1 MPDRLSGVDA
11 ISPAIERTK
20 RQLFAPF
27 RFRHWI
33 RLATLCLLTGE
44 MTGGGGGG
52 VTGLNLPIPK
62 TNQGGRSL
70 LNPAEWPNQVD
81 PRLIEFLPW
90 IVAGVVVIFALALV
104 VVYVASVFRFVVFET
119 VLYDRCE
126 LMNGWRR
133 WQRQGSSY
141 FLWLIGFGLACFLA
155 VIVLIGGPLY
165 LAWLAG
171 VFSQPGEH
179 IALLVLGGV
188 LLFLLAATLILVSAV
203 GSVFTKDFVVPV
215 MALENVGVLAGWRRV
230 LPMLAADKGAYVVY
244 VLMKMVLAVGSAL
257 LFGIVNFVVLLGLL
271 VPVGILGVVIVL
283 VASAAGLFWNPVTI
297 SLAVIA
303 AGAVVTALIYVVAFV
318 SAPAMVFFQAFSL
331 HFFGSRYPLLGDRLA
346 LTTPAP
352 NPLPIVPPAAG
363 PLPAT

>member
-1 MPDRLSGVDA
+1 VPDRLSGVDA

-20 RQLFAPF
+20 RQLFAPV
-27 RFRHWI
+27 RFRHWL

-52 VTGLNLPIPK
+52 WTGLNLTIPN
-62 TNQGGRSL
+62 TNRGGKGL
-70 LNPAEWPNQVD
+70 LNPATWPNPVD
-81 PRLIEFLPW
+81 PRLMEYLPW
-90 IVAGVVVIFALALV
+90 IAAGVFVIFALALV
-104 VVYVASVFRFVVFET
+104 FVYVASVFRFVVFET

-141 FLWLIGFGLACFLA
+141 FLWVIGFGLACLLA

-165 LAWLAG
+165 FAWLAG

-179 IALLVLGGV
+179 IVLLALGGV
-188 LLFLLAATLILVSAV
+188 LIFLLAATMILVSAV

-244 VLMKMVLAVGSAL
+244 VLMKIVLAVGSAL

-283 VASAAGLFWNPVTI
+283 VASAAGLSWNPVTI
-297 SLAVIA
+297 SLAVV
-303 AGAVVTALIYVVAFV
+303 AGGLVLTVLIYVVSFV

-331 HFFGSRYPLLGDRLA
+331 HFFGSRYPLLGDQLA

-352 NPLPIVPPAAG
+352 KPSPPMAPAA
-363 PLPAT
+363 PVPAS